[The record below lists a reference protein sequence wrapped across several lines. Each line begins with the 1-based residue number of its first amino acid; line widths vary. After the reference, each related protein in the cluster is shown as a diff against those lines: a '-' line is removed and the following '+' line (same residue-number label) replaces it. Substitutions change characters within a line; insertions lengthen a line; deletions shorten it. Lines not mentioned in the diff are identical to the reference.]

1 MSGPEGAEPA
11 GERQVPFYCPY
22 CGDED
27 LRPAGPAAGS
37 WRCGACARA
46 FELRFAG
53 VAPGGGPGGGPGQ
66 AAVPVAG
73 GAPGGGVPPP

>member
-1 MSGPEGAEPA
+1 MSGHESLEPA

-37 WRCGACARA
+37 WRCGACSRA

-53 VAPGGGPGGGPGQ
+53 VAPGAQ
-66 AAVPVAG
+66 DRVPVAG
-73 GAPGGGVPPP
+73 DAPGGGAPPS

>member
-1 MSGPEGAEPA
+1 MSATDEQTGAQPMSGRDSTEPA

-53 VAPGGGPGGGPGQ
+53 IAPGGGGPR
-66 AAVPVAG
+66 P
-73 GAPGGGVPPP
+73 

>member
-1 MSGPEGAEPA
+1 VSGPAGAEPAGAEPAGAEPA

-53 VAPGGGPGGGPGQ
+53 VTPGGGGP
-66 AAVPVAG
+66 PS
-73 GAPGGGVPPP
+73 

>member
-1 MSGPEGAEPA
+1 VSGHEGVEPA

-37 WRCGACARA
+37 WRCGACSRA

-53 VAPGGGPGGGPGQ
+53 VAPGGQ
-66 AAVPVAG
+66 DRVPVAG
-73 GAPGGGVPPP
+73 DAPGGEAPPS

>member
-1 MSGPEGAEPA
+1 MSGHEGVEPA

-37 WRCGACARA
+37 WRCAACSRA
-46 FELRFAG
+46 FGLRFAG
-53 VAPGGGPGGGPGQ
+53 VSPGGQ
-66 AAVPVAG
+66 DRVPVAG
-73 GAPGGGVPPP
+73 DAPGPGAPPS

>member
-1 MSGPEGAEPA
+1 VSGREGAEPA

-37 WRCGACARA
+37 WLCGACARA
-46 FELRFAG
+46 FELRLAG
-53 VAPGGGPGGGPGQ
+53 VAPDGQ
-66 AAVPVAG
+66 DRMPVAG
-73 GAPGGGVPPP
+73 DAPGGGAQSP